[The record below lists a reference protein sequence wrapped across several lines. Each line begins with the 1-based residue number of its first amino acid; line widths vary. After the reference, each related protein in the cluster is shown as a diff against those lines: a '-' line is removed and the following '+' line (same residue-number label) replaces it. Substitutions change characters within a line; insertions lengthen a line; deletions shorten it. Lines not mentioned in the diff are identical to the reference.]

1 MKPNLHRCRLGERI
15 STTRTAGRDAPSAP
29 QRQTTIGYDA
39 ATGRIATMLAN
50 GSNVPF
56 TWSYLPG
63 SDLKSSLAYPNGLV
77 ASWQYDANGQL
88 VQTSNVFSTNVISQ
102 YNYVYDAA
110 GSRIS
115 CLKTGSAFAQSGRC
129 FYEYNARSELINAF
143 SDVDDD
149 YCYSYGFDGIGNRN
163 AIAESGTN
171 SVYMANQ
178 LNQYVL
184 IDDFVPVFDDDGN
197 QTFIR
202 TYTGSW
208 AVIFNGEN
216 RPASWCSGETNV
228 IMSFDRMGRRV
239 SNNGSNFSYD
249 GYVQI
254 ADSDRNLYIWDRTDT
269 VATRPLVW
277 RHGGE
282 TYYYSFDDKNVSE
295 VFDMRG
301 NVVAHYEYAPF
312 GHSTRTDGELA
323 LDNKFRYSSEYSDDE
338 LDLIYYNYRHYDPH
352 PGRWCARDPLLELA
366 SANLYTFCA
375 NIFSGIDV
383 LGRSQLLDFLNDVE
397 YSFGRKLSMVEEVVE
412 NALDNVYNNVNLV
425 LELIVDG
432 SYRLG
437 KRTAESTI
445 EASKVLWKLVSN
457 TAAQLNKKLDDKFGF
472 CGSGFTAV
480 IVPNKFPGM
489 RASFSAREL
498 TVVFAFTV
506 VDFNKCCKD
515 HDDCYTAGCKE
526 MQCFIGDAN
535 ARRERKRQLQNGC
548 DDTLSRCMK
557 DKASEALGGWSA
569 PVGFLGNVYK
579 GALWLVGGIAFDFAC
594 PEKMTNDK

>member
-1 MKPNLHRCRLGERI
+1 MKLNLLKLFVLLAVPFATANAADVNMKFGKPTKEEMLMTTYEADPKADAVVLCRL
-15 STTRTAGRDAPSAP
+15 TD
-29 QRQTTIGYDA
+29 
-39 ATGRIATMLAN
+39 
-50 GSNVPF
+50 V
-56 TWSYLPG
+56 
-63 SDLKSSLAYPNGLV
+63 
-77 ASWQYDANGQL
+77 
-88 VQTSNVFSTNVISQ
+88 
-102 YNYVYDAA
+102 
-110 GSRIS
+110 
-115 CLKTGSAFAQSGRC
+115 
-129 FYEYNARSELINAF
+129 EYTVE
-143 SDVDDD
+143 
-149 YCYSYGFDGIGNRN
+149 
-163 AIAESGTN
+163 
-171 SVYMANQ
+171 
-178 LNQYVL
+178 
-184 IDDFVPVFDDDGN
+184 
-197 QTFIR
+197 
-202 TYTGSW
+202 
-208 AVIFNGEN
+208 FNG
-216 RPASWCSGETNV
+216 
-228 IMSFDRMGRRV
+228 
-239 SNNGSNFSYD
+239 
-249 GYVQI
+249 
-254 ADSDRNLYIWDRTDT
+254 YIVDYHEKCRIK
-269 VATRPLVW
+269 VLQP
-277 RHGGE
+277 GGE

-312 GHSTRTDGELA
+312 GYSTRTDGELA

-352 PGRWCARDPLLELA
+352 SGRWCARDPLLELA

-375 NIFSGIDV
+375 NNFSGIDV
-383 LGRSQLLDFLNDVE
+383 LGRYQLLDFLNDVE
-397 YSFGRKLSMVEEVVE
+397 YSFGRKFSMVEEVVE

-457 TAAQLNKKLDDKFGF
+457 TAAQLNKKLDDKFKF

-498 TVVFAFTV
+498 TVMFAFTL
-506 VDFNKCCKD
+506 VDFNKCCED
-515 HDDCYTAGCKE
+515 HDNCYTKGCKE